1 MGVQLNI
8 KDQKVVTAARELAK
22 DLGKSV
28 TDTIGEAIEEKRQ
41 RTAAERERVFQEA
54 MKIIEQ
60 AAAMWPERTRG
71 MTARELVNELY
82 DENGLPK

>member
-8 KDQKVVTAARELAK
+8 KDQAVVTAARSLAK
-22 DLGKSV
+22 ELGKSV

-41 RTAAERERVFQEA
+41 RTDMERENRFREA
-54 MKIIEQ
+54 MKLLDRT
-60 AAAMWPERTRG
+60 AAMWPERTRD
-71 MTARELVNELY
+71 MTARELIDDLY

>member
-8 KDQKVVTAARELAK
+8 KDEAVVTAARNLAK

-41 RTAAERERVFQEA
+41 RTEAQREKLFQEV
-54 MKIIEQ
+54 MSLLDR
-60 AAAMWPERTRG
+60 AAALWPERTRG
-71 MTARELVNELY
+71 MSARDLVNELY

>member
-8 KDQKVVTAARELAK
+8 KDEAVVAAARNLARE
-22 DLGKSV
+22 LGKSV

-41 RTAAERERVFQEA
+41 RTEAQREKQYQEV
-54 MKIIEQ
+54 MKLLARTGE
-60 AAAMWPERTRG
+60 MWPERTRG
-71 MTARELVNELY
+71 MTARELIDELY